1 MKTFKYLILTLRPR
15 QWTKNLILFAGLI
28 FSQNLFNP
36 VLFSKT
42 LFAFLVFCLLS
53 GAVYLVNDIVDIE
66 KDRKHPEKKKRPL
79 ASEKLSLK
87 VANWAALG
95 LPIICLLLS
104 FVLNRQ
110 FLFVAISYYLMMLA
124 YTFFLKKKVIL
135 DVMTIAFGF
144 VLRALAGA
152 AAIEV
157 QVSSWFL
164 ICTILLAL
172 FLGLA
177 KRRHELRLLE
187 GKAAAHRESLSSY
200 SPQLLDQLIAAV
212 TSSTILAY
220 ALYTQGAET
229 VVRFG
234 TTNMVYTL
242 PFVVY
247 GIFRYLYLMYVKE
260 HGGSPEKVL
269 FSDKPMLANVLLYLI
284 AASVILYA

>member
-1 MKTFKYLILTLRPR
+1 MDTVRYLMLSLRPK
-15 QWTKNLILFAGLI
+15 QWTKNLILFAGLL
-28 FSQNLFNP
+28 FSQNFLNKALF
-36 VLFSKT
+36 LET
-42 LFAFLVFCLLS
+42 LFAFFIFCFLS
-53 GAVYLVNDIVDIE
+53 GAVYLVNDLVDAQ
-66 KDRKHPEKKKRPL
+66 KDRKHPEKKKRPI
-79 ASEKLSLK
+79 AAKKLSQSTALIAAIVIPLSCMVLALQLNFSFFL
-87 VANWAALG
+87 VA
-95 LPIICLLLS
+95 
-104 FVLNRQ
+104 
-110 FLFVAISYYLMMLA
+110 AIYYILMLA
-124 YTFFLKKKVIL
+124 YSFALKKMVIL

-152 AAIEV
+152 LAIQV
-157 QVSSWFL
+157 DVSSWFL

-220 ALYTQGAET
+220 ALYTMGEET
-229 VVRFG
+229 VAKFG
-234 TTNMVYTL
+234 TENLIYTL
-242 PFVVY
+242 PFVIY

-269 FSDKPMLANVLLYLI
+269 LTDKPMIANILLYL
-284 AASVILYA
+284 AAAGVILYS

>member
-1 MKTFKYLILTLRPR
+1 MKTLKYLILTLRPR

-28 FSQNLFNP
+28 FSQNLFDP
-36 VLFSKT
+36 VLFAKT
-42 LFAFLVFCLLS
+42 LYAFFVFCLLS
-53 GAVYLVNDIVDIE
+53 GAVYLVNDLVDIE
-66 KDRKHPEKKKRPL
+66 KDRLHPEKKKRPL
-79 ASEKLSLK
+79 ASRKLSLK
-87 VANWAALG
+87 VATGTAIG
-95 LPIICLLLS
+95 LPVICLLLS
-104 FVLNRQ
+104 YVLNLQ
-110 FLFVAISYYLMMLA
+110 FLLVSISYYLLMLA
-124 YTFFLKKKVIL
+124 YSFFLKKQVIL

-152 AAIEV
+152 VAIQVE
-157 QVSSWFL
+157 VSSWFL

-187 GKAAAHRESLSSY
+187 GGAAAHRESLSSY

-229 VVRFG
+229 VAKFG
-234 TTNMVYTL
+234 HTNLVYTL

-247 GIFRYLYLMYVKE
+247 GIFRYLYLMYVHE

-269 FSDKPMLANVLLYLI
+269 FSDKPMLANVLLYILV
-284 AASVILYA
+284 ASVILYS

>member
-1 MKTFKYLILTLRPR
+1 MKTFKYLVLSMRPR
-15 QWTKNLILFAGLI
+15 QWTKNLILFASLI

-79 ASEKLSLK
+79 ASKKLSLK
-87 VANWAALG
+87 VAHGAAIA
-95 LPIICLLLS
+95 LPILCMLLA

-110 FLFVAISYYLMMLA
+110 FFLISISYFSLMLG
-124 YTFFLKKKVIL
+124 YSFFLKKKVIL

-157 QVSSWFL
+157 EASSWFL

-187 GKAAAHRESLSSY
+187 EKAAAHRESLTY
-200 SPQLLDQLIAAV
+200 YTPQLLDQLIVAV

-229 VVRFG
+229 VARFG
-234 TTNMVYTL
+234 TKNLVYTL

-269 FSDKPMLANVLLYLI
+269 FSDKPMLANVLLYILT
-284 AASVILYA
+284 ASVILYS

>member
-1 MKTFKYLILTLRPR
+1 MKTIKYLILTLRPR

-42 LFAFLVFCLLS
+42 LYAFLVFCLLS
-53 GAVYLVNDIVDIE
+53 GAVYLVNDIIDIE
-66 KDRKHPEKKKRPL
+66 KDRLHPEKKKRPL
-79 ASEKLSLK
+79 ASRKLSLK
-87 VANWAALG
+87 VAKGTAIG

-104 FVLNRQ
+104 YVLNLQ
-110 FLFVAISYYLMMLA
+110 FLLVSVSYYLLMLA
-124 YTFFLKKKVIL
+124 YSFFLKKKVIL

-152 AAIEV
+152 VAIQVE
-157 QVSSWFL
+157 VSSWFL

-229 VVRFG
+229 VARFG
-234 TTNMVYTL
+234 TKNMVYTL

-269 FSDKPMLANVLLYLI
+269 FSDKPMLANVFLYLI
-284 AASVILYA
+284 AASVILYS

>member
-36 VLFSKT
+36 VLFAKNI
-42 LFAFLVFCLLS
+42 FAFLVFCLLS
-53 GAVYLVNDIVDIE
+53 GAVYLVNDIVDVK
-66 KDRKHPEKKKRPL
+66 KDRQHPEKKKRPL
-79 ASEKLSLK
+79 ASKKLPLK
-87 VANWAALG
+87 VAIWSAIG
-95 LPIICLLLS
+95 LPIACILLTL
-104 FVLNRQ
+104 VLNRQ
-110 FLFVAISYYLMMLA
+110 FLMVAVSYYFLMLA
-124 YTFFLKKKVIL
+124 YTFYLKKMVIL
-135 DVMTIAFGF
+135 DVMIIAFGF

-152 AAIEV
+152 VAIEV
-157 QVSSWFL
+157 EVSSWFL

-187 GKAAAHRESLSSY
+187 GKAADHRESLSSY
-200 SPQLLDQLIAAV
+200 TSQLLDQLIAAV

-220 ALYTQGAET
+220 ALYTLGTET
-229 VVRFG
+229 VERFG
-234 TTNMVYTL
+234 TSNLVYTL

-247 GIFRYLYLMYVKE
+247 GVFRYLYLMYVKE
-260 HGGSPEKVL
+260 HGGNPEKIL

-284 AASVILYA
+284 VTSVILYS